1 MYTKSQADIEL
12 EELINK
18 KEKELRKTFSN
29 NYKTQQATL
38 DLFKKSMEQCDLNN
52 FKENRALWNFAS
64 YINIVSY
71 DLKLIGEN
79 LFLNKD
85 EWSKRFFSRQSAL
98 VIYEAIEDI
107 FELSGKEFRSILNNF
122 SSSTQLSEELKEL
135 TKAINAYKK
144 EHIDQLKVI
153 RHNCAAHREQDCVE
167 QLKIITA
174 INWSDSVGYLTKFD
188 KILMAYGAFMQRVIN
203 ASLDE
208 SQELQAAEK

>member
-1 MYTKSQADIEL
+1 MYTKSKTDIEL

-18 KEKELRKTFSN
+18 QEKELRNTFLN

-38 DLFKKSMEQCDLNN
+38 DLFKKAMEHCDLNN
-52 FKENRALWNFAS
+52 FNENRVIWNFAS

-71 DLKLIGEN
+71 DLKLIGES

-85 EWSKRFFSRQSAL
+85 EWSKRFFARQSAL
-98 VIYEAIEDI
+98 LIYEAIEDI
-107 FELSGKEFRSILNNF
+107 LELSGKEFRSILNNF
-122 SSSTQLSEELKEL
+122 SSSAQLNEKLKEL
-135 TKAINAYKK
+135 TKAVNTYKK

-153 RHNCAAHREQDCVE
+153 RHNCAAHRDQDCIE

-188 KILMAYGAFMQRVIN
+188 KILMAYGAFMHSVIN
-203 ASLDE
+203 TSLDE
-208 SQELQAAEK
+208 SQELQNVKK